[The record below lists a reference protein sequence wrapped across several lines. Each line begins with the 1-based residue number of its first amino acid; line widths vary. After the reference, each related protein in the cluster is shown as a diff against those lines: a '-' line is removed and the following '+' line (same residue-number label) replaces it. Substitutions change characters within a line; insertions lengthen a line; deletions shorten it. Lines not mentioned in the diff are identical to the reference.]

1 MALMERYH
9 LSEEEVDHLAATL
22 DKELEVWGGHHD
34 YSETA
39 SNDGLASLPE
49 EDSDEDEPHPS
60 AFELLANVL
69 TSTRSTLGL
78 VHIVDEGGADYS
90 GNADCVE
97 NTQPAT
103 IFLTEIVEH
112 DVQAHQK
119 YSSTNDEASVHQ
131 AESTASLDD
140 TYDGG
145 CVAATSTSDQN
156 SELNELLQLSSQVDL
171 QIEAAIRDA
180 AEHACIVEESHRLRR
195 IHLEQRREV
204 ARSNLNAKIIQRW
217 YSRRIFLRRV
227 TVISIVTSMASD
239 TVCSIFGMAATQC
252 VEVIGRRITESTEL
266 GSPQIRDL
274 VLRQTRQIVCRN
286 DNIYR
291 HVMVIRD
298 YVQYRTHIFIL
309 YQRRLAY
316 FVVYLTKRL
325 TVETKNCQ
333 PMLGCSTRNDR
344 RQLLQGK
351 AIPYCFDRYFQSRTP
366 PILRRAIVLHSM
378 TRPILLPTSCH
389 LVEDQNSGLQA
400 ERQAQSCNMV
410 LRRALSIRIQRVCRG
425 FIIRRRLDLVRQREY
440 DYVDNELDTLLCENV
455 RDVNLVNFHEEFD
468 EEEDTWSPSRPIIEP
483 LPDFTSSDKNDVG
496 EADMSTTEC
505 EQHVYATSRS
515 KQSEPERNINVPV
528 SRRKPTKSAERGDDS
543 PHTQT
548 RKPTTKPSEGQIMK
562 EWRVKDVRIAQAM
575 IRKRSLMA
583 RKGSNGHALRS
594 RR

>member
-1 MALMERYH
+1 MERYL
-9 LSEEEVDHLAATL
+9 LSEEEVDQLAATL
-22 DKELEVWGGHHD
+22 DKELEVWSHD
-34 YSETA
+34 YSETTT
-39 SNDGLASLPE
+39 NDLLASLPE
-49 EDSDEDEPHPS
+49 DDSDEDETHPS
-60 AFELLANVL
+60 ALFELLANVL

-90 GNADCVE
+90 GNAGDCVE

-112 DVQAHQK
+112 DAQASS
-119 YSSTNDEASVHQ
+119 SSTNDESSVYQ
-131 AESTASLDD
+131 VESTASLDD
-140 TYDGG
+140 TSASDGG

-156 SELNELLQLSSQVDL
+156 SELNELFQVSSQVDW
-171 QIEAAIRDA
+171 QIEAAISDA
-180 AEHACIVEESHRLRR
+180 AEHACVIEESHRLKR
-195 IHLEQRREV
+195 IHLEQRRDA
-204 ARSNLNAKIIQRW
+204 ARSNLNAKMIQRW
-217 YSRRIFLRRV
+217 YRRRIFLRRAAV
-227 TVISIVTSMASD
+227 VSIVTSMASD
-239 TVCSIFGMAATQC
+239 TVCIILGMAATQC

-266 GSPQIRDL
+266 GSPQTHL
-274 VLRQTRQIVCRN
+274 VLRQTRQITHKN
-286 DNIYR
+286 DCIYR

-325 TVETKNCQ
+325 TAETKNCQ
-333 PMLGCSTRNDR
+333 PLLGCSKTNDP

-351 AIPYCFDRYFQSRTP
+351 ASLFGQYCFDRYFQSRTL
-366 PILRRAIVLHSM
+366 PILRRAIVLHSI
-378 TRPILLPTSCH
+378 TRPTSCH

-425 FIIRRRLDLVRQREY
+425 FIIRRRLEKVRQREY
-440 DYVDNELDTLLCENV
+440 DYVDNDLDILLCENV
-455 RDVNLVNFHEEFD
+455 RDVNFHEEFD

-505 EQHVYATSRS
+505 EQHVNATSRS
-515 KQSEPERNINVPV
+515 KQSEPERNIPV
-528 SRRKPTKSAERGDDS
+528 SRRKPTKSTGKGNDS
-543 PHTQT
+543 PDTQT
-548 RKPTTKPSEGQIMK
+548 RKSITKPSEGQIMK